1 MKLLLHDFVTRVDN
15 SEVTRLTAADCRC
28 CMGRMD
34 AQIYQNEGWVSWAD
48 WLGYGE
54 GKPQRARVS
63 FLPFEQAR
71 ALVRLQGF
79 SMAAQVSWERF
90 ERGASRRCAAAPLV
104 RGLEPR
110 VTCKPS

>member
-1 MKLLLHDFVTRVDN
+1 MKLLLHDFVTRINN

-79 SMAAQVSWERF
+79 SMAAQVRAGNGLSEGPVAVVQLRRSSEAWS
-90 ERGASRRCAAAPLV
+90 RG
-104 RGLEPR
+104 
-110 VTCKPS
+110 